1 MFEAPRVPRS
11 LEALYGLP
19 AHPYAG
25 STRGSL
31 DGVRPGAW
39 GPGLWANKMDAD
51 DAGRTELDY
60 RELQHPLHLHRL
72 PLASAPGRRH
82 SSPVE
87 LPCQP

>member
-1 MFEAPRVPRS
+1 MEAPSNGPFLRSGGDQGRARRCLRHPRVPRS

-60 RELQHPLHLHRL
+60 REL
-72 PLASAPGRRH
+72 
-82 SSPVE
+82 
-87 LPCQP
+87 